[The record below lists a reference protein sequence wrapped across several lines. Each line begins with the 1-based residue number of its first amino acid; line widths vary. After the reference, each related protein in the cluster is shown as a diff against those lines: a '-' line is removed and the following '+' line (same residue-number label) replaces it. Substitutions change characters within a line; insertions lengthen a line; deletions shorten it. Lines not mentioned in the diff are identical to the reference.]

1 MNIEPGQILVRSEGK
16 RMTAVEALEKRTG
29 SDWKHLRMARQA
41 SARQLEEIRVALDT
55 FPTADVSIVV
65 VGSLAREEFTS
76 DSDVD
81 WTLLLD
87 GMSRPQ
93 DEQLARDVREAL
105 DEIGKKQPGP
115 EGTFGKLVSSHDL
128 IHRIGGETDTNAN
141 TTRRILLLLESISIG
156 RPDAHNRV
164 LNNILYRY
172 LEEDRGLWFG
182 SNPSKVPRF
191 LFNDVARYWRTMG
204 VDFAYKQR
212 TRPDGGFLLRNT
224 KLRMSRK
231 LLFLAGML
239 ICFDCHTRFDDPAE
253 RQRFYR
259 DKPVEAVIDRLRSV
273 LTKPPLEI
281 LASSLLAYAHFDESI
296 AKLFTAY
303 DQFIEMLSD
312 ESPLSNGW
320 TKRKHLDEL
329 HVDQID
335 GDRVANEARDIS
347 HRFRDAISELFL
359 TKDSEL
365 GRLTIEYGVF

>member
-1 MNIEPGQILVRSEGK
+1 
-16 RMTAVEALEKRTG
+16 MTAVEELEKRTG
-29 SDWKHLRMARQA
+29 SNWAHLRMARQM
-41 SARQLEEIRVALDT
+41 SAQQLAEITRALDT
-55 FPTADVSIVV
+55 FSTADVSIVV
-65 VGSLAREEFTS
+65 VGSLARKELTPG
-76 DSDVD
+76 SDVD

-93 DEQLARDVREAL
+93 DEELARDVRQVL
-105 DEIGKKQPGP
+105 NRIGKKQPGP
-115 EGTFGKLVSSHDL
+115 EGVFGTLVSSHDL

-182 SNPSKVPRF
+182 SNVSKVPRF
-191 LFNDVARYWRTMG
+191 LFNDVARYWRTMA

-239 ICFDCHTRFDDPAE
+239 TCFDCHTRFEKPEE
-253 RQRFYR
+253 RRLFYKE
-259 DKPVEAVIDRLRSV
+259 KPVEAVIDRLRKLLV
-273 LTKPPLEI
+273 KPPLEI
-281 LASSLLAYAHFDESI
+281 LASSLLPYDSFDKSI

-303 DQFIEMLSD
+303 DQFVGLLAD
-312 ESPLSNGW
+312 ESILLNGM

-329 HVDQID
+329 PVDQIE
-335 GDRVANEARDIS
+335 GDPVATEAREIS
-347 HRFRDAISELFL
+347 HRFRDGISELFL
-359 TKDSEL
+359 TKDTEL